1 MKEMLKTLAKENT
14 AALILGIAFLL
25 GCICLM
31 IGMLV
36 LAAQLIPAFS
46 CLASG
51 VALAGH

>member
-36 LAAQLIPAFS
+36 LAAQLIPACC

-51 VALAGH
+51 VAQAGR